1 MVNIANKDKEKN
13 NTNKQ
18 EYDEILNFKI
28 LNIHLRLGEIYKKII
43 QIGRNFYYLKTIL
56 DNFNIIINGTFAEKD
71 YRITE
76 ASQVDYAKRF
86 LKTPWLHF
94 VVQELETNIKKIEK
108 EKLEN
113 DNQEVVRSSS
123 NVVPKDKVSNSLVT
137 SEEFYKKK
145 SKKTKN
151 NKSSSINMMM
161 RVGESSLTLT
171 AKIKSLQLKEE
182 SKIRSS
188 DTSDKKM
195 EGKKSKKK
203 NKEHLIEVDKL
214 TSQGE
219 RVKTKLN
226 KEEKDYYKKDIK
238 GNKAQQFFSKSITD
252 LKTINE
258 ELQIIEEDYQD
269 LRQKLYGNDNKFSDE
284 KYSLFKFLLDVIKKT
299 NYLIF
304 FVKEENLNPFVRL
317 YKKIFKKAQINVDY
331 PAMQKSELEALMK
344 PSSEVGEAVD
354 IIRKI
359 NTGITAAKSYYEINN
374 VLPQIMNYLQEHIQF
389 SLIDKL
395 HYNLMVR
402 WQDINHILKELS
414 RTPLPGEDNLKS
426 EFFLLSTIDKFIQEL
441 KTLVPEDIDFD
452 SNREVCLNLVM
463 KLLAQ
468 NINTLIKQL
477 QENSLKK
484 FGNKE
489 INKHYLKIIT
499 KLIKFEKVYSS
510 RDSMDYIVTLLPY
523 LDYCGESVQK
533 FYSLL
538 VDESDKN
545 NFKERLVD
553 IKKQL
558 TDVIQDKQH
567 KERKK
572 IKKKIKNKEKNGT
585 SIEVRKTPEQ
595 IELELIDKIFN
606 LIEGIKNNK
615 ELVCFD
621 GQYRFDHLS
630 FKTTLTF
637 IVDHMATLE
646 HASSRIKKIT
656 GLSQYLDYFTD
667 LSNVLTARNLSLDDL
682 TDLGVLANITL
693 VGNQKSE
700 SRARYYAKVNEPMLK
715 FLFEYYALLK
725 LSKPEFDIKNF
736 NIRYDKERSDN
747 PLLVRKFSKI
757 EDSAVGSKPRKDE
770 SLLSKM
776 PEINYLDKAEIEPK
790 SHSELFIIKKKKSC
804 LSLPSSY
811 AQIPFTLLPP
821 SGPLSSSSPRA
832 RANSNLCESPRSMFC
847 KSDNDELVKE
857 LESRP
862 RGNAFSES
870 ERPFQVS
877 PDGQIV
883 FLGRKKSGF
892 TEAYDGLFKEKL
904 GYLFKKKEGE
914 DEEEES
920 PENSI
925 LNHNFK

>member
-1 MVNIANKDKEKN
+1 MVNIAKKDKEKN

-43 QIGRNFYYLKTIL
+43 QIGRNFHYLKTIL
-56 DNFNIIINGTFAEKD
+56 DNFNIIINGIFAEKD
-71 YRITE
+71 YKITE

-86 LKTPWLHF
+86 LKTPWLQF
-94 VVQELETNIKKIEK
+94 VLQELETNIKKIEK

-113 DNQEVVRSSS
+113 DNQEVVRSSL
-123 NVVPKDKVSNSLVT
+123 NLVPKDKISTPVVT
-137 SEEFYKKK
+137 SEEFFKKK

-151 NKSSSINMMM
+151 NKSSSMNMLL
-161 RVGESSLTLT
+161 RVGESTS
-171 AKIKSLQLKEE
+171 AKIKSPKLKEDL
-182 SKIRSS
+182 KIRSS
-188 DTSDKKM
+188 DTPDKKID
-195 EGKKSKKK
+195 GKKSKKK

-214 TSQGE
+214 TLQGE
-219 RVKTKLN
+219 RVKPKLK
-226 KEEKDYYKKDIK
+226 KEENDFYKKDTK
-238 GNKAQQFFSKSITD
+238 ANKSQQFFSKSITD

-331 PAMQKSELEALMK
+331 PTMQKSELEELMK

-374 VLPQIMNYLQEHIQF
+374 VLPQILNYLQEHVQF

-402 WQDINHILKELS
+402 WEDINHILKELS

-426 EFFLLSTIDKFIQEL
+426 EFFILSTIDKFIQEL
-441 KTLVPEDIDFD
+441 KTLIPENIDID

-468 NINTLIKQL
+468 NINKLLKQL
-477 QENSLKK
+477 ELNSSKK

-489 INKHYLKIIT
+489 INRHYLEIIT
-499 KLIKFEKVYSS
+499 KLTKFEKVYSS

-585 SIEVRKTPEQ
+585 SSEAKKTPEQ

-621 GQYRFDHLS
+621 GQYRFDHHS

-700 SRARYYAKVNEPMLK
+700 SRARYYAKVKEPILK
-715 FLFEYYALLK
+715 FLFEYHTLLK
-725 LSKPEFDIKNF
+725 LSNPEFDIEDF
-736 NIRYDKERSDN
+736 NISYDKERTDN
-747 PLLVRKFSKI
+747 PLLIRKFSKI
-757 EDSAVGSKPRKDE
+757 EDGAVGSKPRKDE

-821 SGPLSSSSPRA
+821 SGPLSGSPRP
-832 RANSNLCESPRSMFC
+832 RTNSNVSDSSRPLFYKP
-847 KSDNDELVKE
+847 DNDELVKE

-862 RGNAFSES
+862 RRDAFSES

-883 FLGRKKSGF
+883 FLGRKESGF
-892 TEAYDGLFKEKL
+892 TEAYNGLFKEKM

-920 PENSI
+920 LGNSI
-925 LNHNFK
+925 LNPNFK